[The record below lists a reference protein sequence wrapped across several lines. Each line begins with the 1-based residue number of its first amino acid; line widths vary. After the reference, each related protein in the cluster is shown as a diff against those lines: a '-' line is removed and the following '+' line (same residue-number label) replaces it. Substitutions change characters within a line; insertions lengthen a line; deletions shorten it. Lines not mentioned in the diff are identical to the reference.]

1 MPDVSD
7 LRNISGVMRALRT
20 ELPIDGHEN
29 GFRGGSSADMGC
41 ALLQVKI
48 GSFADGLK
56 CFLSGVYSGT
66 GFL

>member
-1 MPDVSD
+1 MLDVSD
-7 LRNISGVMRALRT
+7 LRNISAVMRALRT

-29 GFRGGSSADMGC
+29 GSRGGSSADMGR

-56 CFLSGVYSGT
+56 CFFVGCL
-66 GFL
+66 